1 MSQPGSVYHS
11 RQVSGH
17 AKIALI
23 GTQPIAS
30 SSSVQVQVEF
40 NTVLYDDYGFWD
52 RYNNRFVIP
61 PSMGGLYEIMIQVTF
76 ESDPTGTRRIVIESD
91 TTAHSTI
98 QINPNQANQT
108 RTNCIFNGVFDDG
121 DEFHADV
128 MQNSGVTLDIIGA
141 PPGGREITSMS
152 ILRVREM

>member
-1 MSQPGSVYHS
+1 MSQPGSVFHA

-30 SSSVQVQVEF
+30 SSGTQVQVEF
-40 NTVLYDDYGFWD
+40 NSVLYDDYGFWD
-52 RYNNRFVIP
+52 KYNNRFVIP
-61 PSMGGLYEIMIQVTF
+61 PNMGGLYEIMIQCTF
-76 ESDPTGTRRIVIESD
+76 ESDPSGTRRIVIESG
-91 TTAHSTI
+91 TTTLSSI
-98 QINPNQANQT
+98 QINPNQTNQT
-108 RTNCIFNGVFDDG
+108 RTNCIFNGIFEPE

-128 MQNSGVTLDIIGA
+128 LQNSGVTLDIIGA